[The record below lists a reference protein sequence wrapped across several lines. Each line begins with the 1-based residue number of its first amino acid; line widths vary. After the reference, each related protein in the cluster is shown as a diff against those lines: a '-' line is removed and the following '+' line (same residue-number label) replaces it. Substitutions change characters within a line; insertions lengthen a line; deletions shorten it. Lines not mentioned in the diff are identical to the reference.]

1 MEEIVIPPTVKKIHD
16 IAFKGCT
23 VLKRVKFCD
32 EIEEFVSHKA
42 MQVWWNQG
50 VHVRCLSTYCFLVQC
65 SIPARFLGLTPLK
78 SWQANI
84 YDMLRSIP
92 TISAVDSY
100 NNDEDADEDTDED
113 TDDDGDEDE
122 NEEDL
127 IYEDKDESLTAH
139 FDAIDARLA
148 VYENLR
154 EAPKLLGLI
163 IQIDDI
169 VDRVLSFF

>member
-16 IAFKGCT
+16 IAFDNCT
-23 VLKRVKFCD
+23 NLTRVKFCD
-32 EIEEFVSHKA
+32 EIEEFVSSDA
-42 MQVWWNQG
+42 MRNWWNQG
-50 VHVRCLSTYCFLVQC
+50 RHEKSLRTYCFLVRC
-65 SIPARFLGLTPLK
+65 DIPARCSGLTPVK
-78 SWQANI
+78 SWQVNI
-84 YDMLRSIP
+84 NDMLRSIP